1 MQMRRKIMNSEIF
14 SIREKLKASLKPG
27 RYEHSL
33 SVSFT
38 CMALAMRYG
47 YDLDKAELAG
57 LLHDCAKCY
66 DNNSII
72 AACRNSGMELTEG
85 ELQAP
90 SIIHSR
96 LGARMAEEKFGV
108 NDPEIL
114 SAIACHTTGKP
125 DMSLLDKILYIA
137 DYIEPRRYKIKDL
150 PAIRRLAFE
159 DLDEALF
166 QIMEGTLRYLKE
178 SGTYADIMTQNAYH
192 YYKKQMRRQKEEQKE
207 GE

>member
-1 MQMRRKIMNSEIF
+1 MNSEIF

-159 DLDEALF
+159 DLDQALF

-178 SGTYADIMTQNAYH
+178 SGTYADIMLSLIH
-192 YYKKQMRRQKEEQKE
+192 I
-207 GE
+207 

>member
-1 MQMRRKIMNSEIF
+1 MNSEIF

-150 PAIRRLAFE
+150 PAIRSLAFE
-159 DLDEALF
+159 DLDQALF

-192 YYKKQMRRQKEEQKE
+192 YYKKQMCRQKEEQKE

>member
-1 MQMRRKIMNSEIF
+1 MNSEIF

-47 YDLDKAELAG
+47 YDLDKAELAS

>member
-1 MQMRRKIMNSEIF
+1 MMNEIF
-14 SIREKLKASLKPG
+14 SIREALKVSLKPG

-47 YDLDKAELAG
+47 YDLDKAEMAG

-66 DNNSII
+66 DNDSII
-72 AACRNSGMELTEG
+72 EACRKKGVELTEG

-90 SIIHSR
+90 SIIHAR
-96 LGARMAEEKFGV
+96 LGAQMAKDKFGV
-108 NDPEIL
+108 EDPEIL

-137 DYIEPRRYKIKDL
+137 DYIEPRRYKIKEL
-150 PAIRRLAFE
+150 PSIRRLAFE
-159 DLDEALF
+159 DLDQALF
-166 QIMEGTLRYLKE
+166 QIMEGTLRYLNE
-178 SGTYADIMTQNAYH
+178 SGTYADIMTQNAYQ
-192 YYKKQMRRQKEEQKE
+192 YYKKLMCTQKEEQKK

>member
-1 MQMRRKIMNSEIF
+1 MNSEIF

-166 QIMEGTLRYLKE
+166 QIMESTLRYLKE

>member
-1 MQMRRKIMNSEIF
+1 MNSEIF

-108 NDPEIL
+108 NDPEIH

>member
-1 MQMRRKIMNSEIF
+1 MNSEIF

-125 DMSLLDKILYIA
+125 DMSLLDKILYIS

-159 DLDEALF
+159 DLDQALF

-192 YYKKQMRRQKEEQKE
+192 YYKKQMCRQKEEQKE

>member
-1 MQMRRKIMNSEIF
+1 MNSEIF

-159 DLDEALF
+159 DLDQALF

-178 SGTYADIMTQNAYH
+178 SGTYADIMTQNAYN
-192 YYKKQMRRQKEEQKE
+192 YYKKQMCRQKEEQKE

>member
-1 MQMRRKIMNSEIF
+1 MNSEIF
-14 SIREKLKASLKPG
+14 SLREKLKASLKPG

-108 NDPEIL
+108 NDPESL

-159 DLDEALF
+159 DLDQALF

-192 YYKKQMRRQKEEQKE
+192 YYKKQMCRQKEEQKE

>member
-1 MQMRRKIMNSEIF
+1 MNSEIF

-114 SAIACHTTGKP
+114 SAIACHTTGTP

>member
-1 MQMRRKIMNSEIF
+1 MNSEIF

-150 PAIRRLAFE
+150 PAILRLAFE
-159 DLDEALF
+159 DLDQALF

-192 YYKKQMRRQKEEQKE
+192 YYKKQMCRQKEEQKE

>member
-1 MQMRRKIMNSEIF
+1 MNSEIF
-14 SIREKLKASLKPG
+14 SILEKLKASLKPG

-159 DLDEALF
+159 DLDQALF

>member
-1 MQMRRKIMNSEIF
+1 MNSEIF

-108 NDPEIL
+108 NAPEIL

-159 DLDEALF
+159 DLDQALF
-166 QIMEGTLRYLKE
+166 QIM
-178 SGTYADIMTQNAYH
+178 
-192 YYKKQMRRQKEEQKE
+192 
-207 GE
+207 

>member
-1 MQMRRKIMNSEIF
+1 
-14 SIREKLKASLKPG
+14 
-27 RYEHSL
+27 
-33 SVSFT
+33 
-38 CMALAMRYG
+38 MAN
-47 YDLDKAELAG
+47 DLDKAELAG

-108 NDPEIL
+108 NDPGNSQRHCL
-114 SAIACHTTGKP
+114 PHNWKAY
-125 DMSLLDKILYIA
+125 MSLLDKILYIA

-159 DLDEALF
+159 DLDQALF
-166 QIMEGTLRYLKE
+166 QIMEGTLRYLASPE
-178 SGTYADIMTQNAYH
+178 LTQTL
-192 YYKKQMRRQKEEQKE
+192 
-207 GE
+207 

>member
-1 MQMRRKIMNSEIF
+1 MMNEIF
-14 SIREKLKASLKPG
+14 SIREALKASLKPV

-47 YDLDKAELAG
+47 YDLDKAEMAG

-66 DNNSII
+66 DNDSII
-72 AACRNSGMELTEG
+72 EACRKKGVELTEG

-90 SIIHSR
+90 SIIHAR
-96 LGARMAEEKFGV
+96 LGAQMAKDKFGV
-108 NDPEIL
+108 EDPEIL

-137 DYIEPRRYKIKDL
+137 DYIEPRRYKIKEL
-150 PAIRRLAFE
+150 PSIRRLAFE
-159 DLDEALF
+159 DLDQALF
-166 QIMEGTLRYLKE
+166 QIMEGTLRYLNE
-178 SGTYADIMTQNAYH
+178 SGTYADIMTQNAYQ
-192 YYKKQMRRQKEEQKE
+192 YYKKLMCTQKEEQKK

>member
-1 MQMRRKIMNSEIF
+1 MNSEIF

-192 YYKKQMRRQKEEQKE
+192 YYKKQMRRQKEGQKE

>member
-1 MQMRRKIMNSEIF
+1 MNSEIF
-14 SIREKLKASLKPG
+14 SIRETLKASLKPG

-38 CMALAMRYG
+38 CMALAMKYG
-47 YDLDKAELAG
+47 YDIDKAELAG

-66 DNNSII
+66 DNETII
-72 AACRNSGMELTEG
+72 EACRKKGLELTEG
-85 ELQAP
+85 EIQAP

-96 LGARMAEEKFGV
+96 LGAQMAEEKFGIT
-108 NDPEIL
+108 DPDIL

-125 DMSLLDKILYIA
+125 DMSMLDKILYIA
-137 DYIEPRRYKIKDL
+137 DYIEPRRYKVKNL

-159 DLDEALF
+159 DLDQALF
-166 QIMEGTLRYLKE
+166 QIMEGTLRYLNE

-192 YYKKQMRRQKEEQKE
+192 YYKKQMCTQTEEQKE

>member
-1 MQMRRKIMNSEIF
+1 
-14 SIREKLKASLKPG
+14 
-27 RYEHSL
+27 
-33 SVSFT
+33 
-38 CMALAMRYG
+38 
-47 YDLDKAELAG
+47 
-57 LLHDCAKCY
+57 
-66 DNNSII
+66 
-72 AACRNSGMELTEG
+72 
-85 ELQAP
+85 
-90 SIIHSR
+90 
-96 LGARMAEEKFGV
+96 MAEEKFGV

-125 DMSLLDKILYIA
+125 DMSLLDKIIYIA

-159 DLDEALF
+159 DLDQALF

-192 YYKKQMRRQKEEQKE
+192 YYKKQMCRQKEEQKE

>member
-1 MQMRRKIMNSEIF
+1 MNSEIF

-38 CMALAMRYG
+38 CIALAMRYG

-125 DMSLLDKILYIA
+125 NMSLLDKILYIA

-159 DLDEALF
+159 DLDQALF

-192 YYKKQMRRQKEEQKE
+192 YYKKQMCRQKEEQKE

>member
-1 MQMRRKIMNSEIF
+1 MNSEIF

-33 SVSFT
+33 SASFT

-159 DLDEALF
+159 DLDQALF

>member
-1 MQMRRKIMNSEIF
+1 
-14 SIREKLKASLKPG
+14 
-27 RYEHSL
+27 
-33 SVSFT
+33 
-38 CMALAMRYG
+38 MALAMRYG

-159 DLDEALF
+159 DLDQALF

-192 YYKKQMRRQKEEQKE
+192 YYKKQMCRQKEEQKE

>member
-1 MQMRRKIMNSEIF
+1 MNSEIF

-137 DYIEPRRYKIKDL
+137 DYIEPRRYKIKDF

-159 DLDEALF
+159 DLDQALF

-192 YYKKQMRRQKEEQKE
+192 YYKKQMCRQKEEQKE

>member
-1 MQMRRKIMNSEIF
+1 MNSEIF

-108 NDPEIL
+108 NDPEII

>member
-1 MQMRRKIMNSEIF
+1 MNSEIF

-72 AACRNSGMELTEG
+72 AACRNSGMEFTEG

>member
-1 MQMRRKIMNSEIF
+1 MNSEIF

-159 DLDEALF
+159 DLDQALF

-192 YYKKQMRRQKEEQKE
+192 YYKKQMCRLNQEQKD
-207 GE
+207 GQ

>member
-1 MQMRRKIMNSEIF
+1 MRRKIMNSEIF

>member
-1 MQMRRKIMNSEIF
+1 MNSEIF

-159 DLDEALF
+159 DLDQALF

-192 YYKKQMRRQKEEQKE
+192 YYKKQMRIQKEDQKE